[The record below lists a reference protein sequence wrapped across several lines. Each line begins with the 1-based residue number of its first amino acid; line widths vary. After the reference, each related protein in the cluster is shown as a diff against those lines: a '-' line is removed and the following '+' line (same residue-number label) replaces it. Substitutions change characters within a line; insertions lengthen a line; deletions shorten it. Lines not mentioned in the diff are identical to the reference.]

1 MTNRRDLFKAAGLAG
16 AAALVSGQTLAAP
29 KKGAARVLK
38 GGVEY
43 GEPLSGVPEMGLS
56 KTFATGKSVLN
67 DGIVMNASHWGVYK
81 VHVL

>member
-38 GGVEY
+38 GG
-43 GEPLSGVPEMGLS
+43 GGIRR
-56 KTFATGKSVLN
+56 TFVGRSRNGAFQNLCHG
-67 DGIVMNASHWGVYK
+67 
-81 VHVL
+81 

>member
-38 GGVEY
+38 
-43 GEPLSGVPEMGLS
+43 LSL
-56 KTFATGKSVLN
+56 
-67 DGIVMNASHWGVYK
+67 IHI
-81 VHVL
+81 